1 MNAGATYRGWT
12 YDEAAERKED
22 LDDAK
27 THLEKAIQ
35 SLSDADYP
43 YDNLLDE
50 IDYIRDVM
58 TNMATIMA
66 DCKKKEDKANYRLG
80 GDL

>member
-1 MNAGATYRGWT
+1 MTYRGWT

-35 SLSDADYP
+35 ALSDAVYP
-43 YDNLLDE
+43 YDDLLDT
-50 IDYIRDVM
+50 IDDIRDEM
-58 TNMATIMA
+58 TNMSFIMA
-66 DCKKKEDKANYRLG
+66 VCKNKEEKADYRLG

>member
-1 MNAGATYRGWT
+1 MNTGATYRGWT
-12 YDEAAERKED
+12 YDSAADRKAD

-27 THLEKAIQ
+27 GYLEKAIQ
-35 SLSDADYP
+35 ALSDADYP

-50 IDYIRDVM
+50 IDYIRDEM

-66 DCKKKEDKANYRLG
+66 DCKNKEEDANFRLG

>member
-1 MNAGATYRGWT
+1 MTYRGWT

-35 SLSDADYP
+35 ALSDAVYP
-43 YDNLLDE
+43 YDDLLDT
-50 IDYIRDVM
+50 IDDLRDEM
-58 TNMATIMA
+58 TNMSFIMA
-66 DCKKKEDKANYRLG
+66 VCKNKEEDANFRLG

>member
-1 MNAGATYRGWT
+1 MNTGATYRGWT

-27 THLEKAIQ
+27 NYLEKAIQ
-35 SLSDADYP
+35 ALSDAVYP
-43 YDNLLDE
+43 YDDLLDT
-50 IDYIRDVM
+50 IDDIRDEM
-58 TNMATIMA
+58 TNMSFIMA
-66 DCKKKEDKANYRLG
+66 VCRKQEDDANYRLG